1 MGMFRNVALVAGL
14 AVALSGC
21 AFQKQAIRLQPTI
34 DIAASNLG
42 MGKMTM
48 VNVSDERPRTTLGT
62 RGVGGIGEQLTIEGD
77 LQSIIKNAVEAGLQ
91 KQGFATNGPIAN
103 QLRVE
108 IRNLDYSVNSG
119 FWAGKLNVEFLLK
132 GICIKGDTRP
142 YEQMYRGEYRKN
154 VQVVQGEAS
163 NTQFVNSVVSDAI
176 NSLLRDQTMMGC
188 LAQ

>member
-1 MGMFRNVALVAGL
+1 MGMFRNAVLVGGI
-14 AVALSGC
+14 AVALTGC
-21 AFQKQAIRLQPTI
+21 AFQKQAIRLQPSVNVATTGI
-34 DIAASNLG
+34 G
-42 MGKMTM
+42 TGKMTM

-77 LQSIIKNAVEAGLQ
+77 LPSIVKTAIEDGLQ
-91 KQGFATNGPIAN
+91 KQGFATNGPLAN

-108 IRNLDYSVNSG
+108 IRNLDYIINSG

-154 VQVVQGEAS
+154 VQVVQGEDS
-163 NTQFVNSVVSDAI
+163 NNQFVNEVVSDAI
-176 NSLLRDQTMMGC
+176 NSLLNDQAMMRC